1 MTPLSLY
8 ELNNLV
14 RQTLQATMDR
24 PYWIVAELSEVRP
37 SPRGHCYVA
46 FVQKDEHSGM
56 LVAKATGTIWRQTY
70 ALLAP
75 AFERATGSPLRAG
88 MKVLVCVSV
97 TFHELYGMSLNVTD
111 IDASYSLG
119 EVARRRR
126 EIIAQLEADG
136 VLTLNKE
143 LPLPRPLRR
152 IAVISSATAAGYG
165 DFCRQLQQSGWGF
178 HTALFPA
185 TMQGD
190 EVEESIIAA
199 LDAIAAEAD
208 QWDAVAIIR
217 GGGAVSD
224 LHGFD
229 AYLLAANVAQFPL
242 PVLTGIGHERDETVI
257 DLVAC
262 QRLKTP
268 TAVAAWL
275 ISLRQDEAAALT
287 ALTQRLQAATRERL
301 YNAQQRLQQ
310 RALALQRAAHTA
322 TASRHAKVQRMDAAL
337 TLTCR
342 ARLAHEAERTE
353 RTAEALAHA
362 AQTLIAQHR
371 TALAAASRCIA
382 MAGPERILRMG
393 FAIVRKDGHVL
404 TDATQATGGDRLD
417 ITLDRGTLSATVE

>member
-14 RQTLQATMDR
+14 RQTLQTTMDR
-24 PYWIVAELSEVRP
+24 PYWMVAELSEVRP

-75 AFERATGSPLRAG
+75 AFERATGTPLRAG

-126 EIIAQLEADG
+126 EIIARLEEDG

-165 DFCRQLQQSGWGF
+165 DFCLQLQQSGWGF

-199 LDAIAAEAD
+199 LDAIAAEAEE
-208 QWDAVAIIR
+208 WDAVAIIR

-275 ISLRQDEAAALT
+275 ISLRQDEAAMLT
-287 ALTQRLQAATRERL
+287 ALTQRLQTATRERL
-301 YNAQQRLQQ
+301 FQARERLQQ
-310 RALALQRAAHTA
+310 RTMALQRAAHAA
-322 TASRHAKVQRMDAAL
+322 TAVRHTRVQRLDAAL

-342 ARLAHEAERTE
+342 ARLAREAERTE
-353 RTAEALAHA
+353 RTAEALARA
-362 AQTLIAQHR
+362 AQTLLRQHR

-404 TDATQATGGDRLD
+404 KDAAQATGGDHLE
-417 ITLDRGTLSATVE
+417 ITLDHGTLSATAD

>member
-1 MTPLSLY
+1 MTPISLY

-14 RQTLQATMDR
+14 RQTLQATMAR

-178 HTALFPA
+178 RTALFPA

-287 ALTQRLQAATRERL
+287 ALTQRLQAVTRECL

>member
-14 RQTLQATMDR
+14 RQTLQATMAR
-24 PYWIVAELSEVRP
+24 PYWMVAELSEVRP

-178 HTALFPA
+178 HTAFFPA

-287 ALTQRLQAATRERL
+287 ALTQRLQTATRERL

-362 AQTLIAQHR
+362 AQTLIAQQR

-404 TDATQATGGDRLD
+404 TDATQAAGGDRLD